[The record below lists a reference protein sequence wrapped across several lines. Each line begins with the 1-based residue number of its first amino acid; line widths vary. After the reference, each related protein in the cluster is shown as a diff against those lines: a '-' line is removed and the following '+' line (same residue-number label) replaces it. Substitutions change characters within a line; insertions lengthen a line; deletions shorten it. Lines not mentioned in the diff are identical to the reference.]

1 MTQASDPYRANRMLY
16 KMPMRVGRKLGR
28 TLYFVTGDGPDKDL
42 CIGIVDTPEIAAAI
56 CEAVNAY
63 PDEPP
68 LLRFRRGEVTGTPLR
83 PEQLLGA
90 LHDDVTTEGN

>member
-1 MTQASDPYRANRMLY
+1 MPQQTSDPYRANRMLY

-28 TLYFVTGDGPDKDL
+28 TLYFVTGEGPDKDL

-63 PDEPP
+63 PDMPP
-68 LLRFRRGEVTGTPLR
+68 GRFGEVTGTPLW
-83 PEQLLGA
+83 PDQYLGA